1 MRLNIAHK
9 IFSVALIA
17 LVAMTSVATYSIHL
31 TSEISSELTFIAE
44 KQLPLNDIIAEIN
57 VRILEK
63 DLLLER
69 VFLEPDKVTASAEKL
84 AALSKIIRKDFAKA
98 DALIDSEIGDKNAPA
113 LSRTLSSRD
122 TWFCLPNRGHHGL
135 DAACWRACSAL
146 GPRWPRQTNR
156 RP

>member
-69 VFLEPDKVTASAEKL
+69 VFLEPDNVAESAKKL

-98 DALIDSEIGDKNAPA
+98 DALIDATGDKNA
-113 LSRTLSSRD
+113 S
-122 TWFCLPNRGHHGL
+122 
-135 DAACWRACSAL
+135 
-146 GPRWPRQTNR
+146 
-156 RP
+156 